1 MIILGITG
9 GIGSGKSTISE
20 LLLILGIPVYIADLE
35 SKKLTNNSSVIRKEL
50 IKLYGKDIYNDDG
63 LLNKIKLASII
74 FNDKKQLQKVNAL
87 IHPEVKNNLREWIMN
102 NKENDIVAY
111 ESAIMFESGFHKLT
125 NKILTVYTPLEIRI
139 NRIIK
144 RDNSSREKAL
154 ERIKSQM
161 DDEERIKLSDFVIV
175 NDDTKSLIDQVLET
189 LTRLN
194 QELK

>member
-74 FNDKKQLQKVNAL
+74 FNNKKQLQKVNAI
-87 IHPEVKNNLREWIMN
+87 IHPEVKKNLREWILN

>member
-74 FNDKKQLQKVNAL
+74 FNDKKQLQKVNAI
-87 IHPEVKNNLREWIMN
+87 IHPEVKKNLCEWIVN
-102 NKENDIVAY
+102 NKENNVVAY

-125 NKILTVYTPLEIRI
+125 NKILTVYSPLEIRI

-189 LTRLN
+189 LARLN

>member
-74 FNDKKQLQKVNAL
+74 FNDKKQLQKVNAI
-87 IHPEVKNNLREWIMN
+87 IHPEVKNNLREWILN

>member
-35 SKKLTNNSSVIRKEL
+35 SKKLTNNSSIIRKEL

-74 FNDKKQLQKVNAL
+74 FNDKKQLQKVNAI
-87 IHPEVKNNLREWIMN
+87 IHPEVKENLCEWLVN

-125 NKILTVYTPLEIRI
+125 NKILTVYTPLEIRV

-189 LTRLN
+189 LARLN

>member
-74 FNDKKQLQKVNAL
+74 FNDKKQLQKVNAI
-87 IHPEVKNNLREWIMN
+87 IHPEVKKNLCEWIIN

>member
-20 LLLILGIPVYIADLE
+20 LLLIWGIPVYNADLE

-74 FNDKKQLQKVNAL
+74 FNDKKQLQKVNAI
-87 IHPEVKNNLREWIMN
+87 IHPEVKNNLREWILN

>member
-74 FNDKKQLQKVNAL
+74 FNDKKQLQKVNAI
-87 IHPEVKNNLREWIMN
+87 IHPEVKKNLREWILN